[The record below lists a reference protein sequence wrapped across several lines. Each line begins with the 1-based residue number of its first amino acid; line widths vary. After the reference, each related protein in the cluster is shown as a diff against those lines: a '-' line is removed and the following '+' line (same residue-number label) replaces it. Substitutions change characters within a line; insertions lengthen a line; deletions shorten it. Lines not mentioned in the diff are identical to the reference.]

1 MASNLWEVLSSPG
14 LPGNIYQFGQFA
26 ALLCLI
32 LLLLKACGLF
42 IRWKSLKD
50 ALQNFPGPPKHWLY
64 GNANQ
69 FRNDGTDMDRI
80 LLWANKYPK
89 AFPLW
94 VGQFFASLVIT
105 NPEYAK
111 AAFARSDPKTPTGY
125 DFLIP
130 WIGKGLLVLSG
141 DTWFQHRR
149 LLTPGFHYD
158 VLKPYAKLISDSTKV
173 MLDKWVPFSNKGE
186 PVELFHH
193 VSLMTLDSIMK
204 CAFSYHSNCQTDNDN
219 SYTKAVYDL
228 SYLTHHRARTFPYHN
243 NLIYYLSPHG
253 FLFRK
258 ACRIAHQHTDK
269 VIKQRKT
276 LLQNKEEFE
285 KVKQKRHPDFL
296 DILLCARDEN
306 GKGLSDED
314 LRAEVDTFMFAG
326 HDTTASGISW
336 ILYCI
341 AKYPEHQQKCREEIT
356 ELLGDRETM
365 EWGDLGQIPYTTSC
379 IKESLRLYPPVPIIG
394 RRLSKSITFSDG
406 RSLPEGT
413 EVITSIYAINR
424 SPSVWKDPEV
434 FDPLRF
440 LPENSDNRH
449 PHAFLPF
456 SAGPRNCIGQNFAM
470 NEMKVA
476 VALTLQRYE
485 LFPDPDNE
493 PQKVP
498 QIVLRSLNGIHV
510 KLRKIEKKNKVAM

>member
-1 MASNLWEVLSSPG
+1 MASNILFGLFPAQLYSWAASLCLLLVLYKATQ
-14 LPGNIYQFGQFA
+14 LYLKRRFLVA
-26 ALLCLI
+26 AL
-32 LLLLKACGLF
+32 
-42 IRWKSLKD
+42 SP
-50 ALQNFPGPPKHWLY
+50 FPGPKSHWLY
-64 GNANQ
+64 GNAHEFFQ
-69 FRNDGTDMDRI
+69 VGKELDLI
-80 LLWANKYPK
+80 LRWAQVYPYGVSMWLGNFH
-89 AFPLW
+89 AALFVTHPD
-94 VGQFFASLVIT
+94 
-105 NPEYAK
+105 YAK
-111 AAFARSDPKTPTGY
+111 AILGRQEPKDDTAY
-125 DFLIP
+125 KYLVP

-141 DTWFQHRR
+141 PKWFQHRR

-158 VLKPYAKLISDSTKV
+158 VLKQYVSLMSDCTRV
-173 MLDKWVPFSNKGE
+173 MLDKWDKLMPNEKSI
-186 PVELFHH
+186 ELFHH
-193 VSLMTLDSIMK
+193 VSLMTLDTIMK
-204 CAFSYHSNCQTDNDN
+204 CAFSYNSSCQNNRDNE
-219 SYTKAVYDL
+219 YIKAVYEL
-228 SYLTHHRARTFPYHN
+228 SYLVYERSSFFPYHN
-243 NLIYYLSPHG
+243 DVIFSLSPLG
-253 FLFRK
+253 FRFRK
-258 ACRIAHQHTDK
+258 ALSIAHQHTDK
-269 VIKQRKT
+269 VIKHRKESLINET
-276 LLQNKEEFE
+276 ELDKIS
-285 KVKQKRHPDFL
+285 QKRHLDFL
-296 DILLCARDEN
+296 DILLFAKDEN

-434 FDPLRF
+434 FDPSRF
-440 LPENSDNRH
+440 SPENSDSRH
-449 PHAFLPF
+449 PHAFIPF

-470 NEMKVA
+470 NEMKVV

-485 LFPDPDNE
+485 LFPDPDNK

-498 QIVLRSLNGIHV
+498 QIVLRSLNGINV
-510 KLRKIEKKNKVAM
+510 KIRRVEKKKNKEGM

>member
-314 LRAEVDTFMFAG
+314 LRAEVDTFMFEG

-336 ILYCI
+336 ILYCM
-341 AKYPEHQQKCREEIT
+341 AKYPEHQQKCREEIRDV
-356 ELLGDRETM
+356 LGEKESF
-365 EWGDLGQIPYTTSC
+365 EWEDLNKIPYTTMC
-379 IKESLRLYPPVPIIG
+379 IKESLRLYPPVPAVS
-394 RRLSKSITFSDG
+394 RELNKPITFSDG
-406 RSLPEGT
+406 RSLPAGS
-413 EVITSIYAINR
+413 VIFINIFCIHR
-424 SPSVWKDPEV
+424 NPTVWKDPEV

-440 LPENSDNRH
+440 SSENSSKRH
-449 PHAFLPF
+449 SHAFVPF
-456 SAGPRNCIGQNFAM
+456 AAGPRNCIGQNFAM
-470 NEMKVA
+470 NELKVA
-476 VALTLQRYE
+476 VALTLNRYE
-485 LFPDPDNE
+485 LSPDLSKAPLKS
-493 PQKVP
+493 PQL
-498 QIVLRSLNGIHV
+498 VLRSKNGIHV
-510 KLRKIEKKNKVAM
+510 YLKKASY